1 MKQYNFTKEE
11 MNFIIDGLKKVCSNP
26 NIIKENFLA
35 AEDTLYCNNNNCDI
49 ELSCVECIKFKLKAF
64 LYIVKD
70 VFINNVPPVQ
80 TEPKEKKLHKYRLLS
95 YGENFDRIEITDE
108 QIRLLEYLKNNELLS
123 DEFDFKECENTN
135 FKRI

>member
-11 MNFIIDGLKKVCSNP
+11 MNFIIDRLKEVCSNST
-26 NIIKENFLA
+26 IVKEDFLMGKY
-35 AEDTLYCNNNNCDI
+35 TFLCNGDCDI
-49 ELSCVECIKFKLKAF
+49 EFSCAECIEFKLKAF
-64 LYIVKD
+64 LDIAKD
-70 VFINNVPPVQ
+70 VFVNNVPLVQ

>member
-11 MNFIIDGLKKVCSNP
+11 MNFIIDGLKEVCSNP

-35 AEDTLYCNNNNCDI
+35 AENTLLCNGDCDI
-49 ELSCVECIKFKLKAF
+49 EFSCAECIKFKFKAF
-64 LYIVKD
+64 LDIVKD
-70 VFINNVPPVQ
+70 VFVNNVPPVQ

-95 YGENFDRIEITDE
+95 YGESFDWIEITDE